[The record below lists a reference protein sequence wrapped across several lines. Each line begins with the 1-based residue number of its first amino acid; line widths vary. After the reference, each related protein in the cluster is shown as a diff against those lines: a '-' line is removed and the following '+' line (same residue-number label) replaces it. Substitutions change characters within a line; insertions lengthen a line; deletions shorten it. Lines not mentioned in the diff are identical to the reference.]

1 MKCIVKIGG
10 RAVEYALISFSART
24 NLLLQALPEGKI
36 RLYVPAELPLRE
48 SDLSI
53 REQHSCAPAI
63 PERRTRGSVEAVRRT
78 KGACA
83 G

>member
-1 MKCIVKIGG
+1 MKRIVKIDG
-10 RAVEYALISFSART
+10 RAVGYTLISSAARA

-36 RLYVPAELPLRE
+36 QLYVPAELPLLE

-63 PERRTRGSVEAVRRT
+63 PERRTRGSAEAVRRT